1 MFASSGFETA
11 FWMGAGGARTG
22 WHLDHDFPLNVLCH
36 LYGRKRVW
44 LASPDQTPAMYPS
57 DRYDPGAVLSSVN
70 LWAASSD
77 PEGTA
82 ARFPLYGSLRA
93 ERVVLSP
100 GDALFIPRG
109 WWHAAETLPESG
121 PGVSLSVRSM
131 TPWYWL
137 LNLPD
142 RVLER
147 AFWWGL
153 WDSGQGNVELGQ
165 TVVREEL

>member
-1 MFASSGFETA
+1 
-11 FWMGAGGARTG
+11 
-22 WHLDHDFPLNVLCH
+22 
-36 LYGRKRVW
+36 
-44 LASPDQTPAMYPS
+44 MYPS

-93 ERVVLSP
+93 ERVVLNPATPSSFRGAGGTP
-100 GDALFIPRG
+100 PRRC
-109 WWHAAETLPESG
+109 PESG

-165 TVVREEL
+165 TVVREELGGGGGGRAPNPPPPEMCITVL